1 MTYSVLIEDI
11 MVQKGIYWTIG
22 EHLYIFNCP
31 IVSYQM
37 IKVYGVGNFYM
48 GRSRCNNGSSGK
60 ILLENENL
68 LSTMVF
74 IVGDNI
80 LW

>member
-37 IKVYGVGNFYM
+37 IKFYSVETMDMERFRWNNSAIVMFNNIKYYGDYYM
-48 GRSRCNNGSSGK
+48 G
-60 ILLENENL
+60 LATLVEVL
-68 LSTMVF
+68 
-74 IVGDNI
+74 
-80 LW
+80 